1 MYSHGFDIFFR
12 CLSRTRREKTIRPK
26 ISQNGFDSTEVER
39 FEVLLDRSMPPVV
52 SGTAVDLARLDV
64 LLALPEPPRADLQR
78 VLAPGAE
85 DELDDAVGLLEELRL
100 LRGPVWKSTSE
111 LGRRGQTSE
120 LSSSVKSMSIRLIF
134 GRIDCSRQVLEAQ
147 PKSLCQNI
155 RMRSH

>member
-1 MYSHGFDIFFR
+1 MRQFR
-12 CLSRTRREKTIRPK
+12 RNLFGCASRARREQSIRPK
-26 ISQNGFDSTEVER
+26 ISRIDFDLTELENSQVWPR
-39 FEVLLDRSMPPVV
+39 RPSSL
-52 SGTAVDLARLDV
+52 VDLHTGA
-64 LLALPEPPRADLQR
+64 PEPPRADLQR

-134 GRIDCSRQVLEAQ
+134 GRIDRSRQVLEAQ
-147 PKSLCQNI
+147 LKSLCQNI